1 MLIRPDDVTTMTLD
15 WGSIKWFVTPRSID
29 GAQSSLGEV
38 IVNPGQ
44 GHARHNHPDAEEVIY
59 VISGEALQ
67 MVDDGEPFPIREG
80 DAVHIPTAAF
90 HSTVNTSWRPLRL
103 IVTYV
108 PGGEES
114 ALEGAPDFRSLA
126 PGTQPQWTRSTD

>member
-1 MLIRPDDVTTMTLD
+1 MRIRPDDVTTMSLD
-15 WGSIKWFVTPRSID
+15 WGSIKWFVTPKSLT

-59 VISGEALQ
+59 VISGEAMQ
-67 MVDDGEPFPIREG
+67 TVDDGEPFPIREG
-80 DAVHIPTAAF
+80 DAVYIPTGAF

-103 IVTYV
+103 IVTYT
-108 PGGEES
+108 PGGEEQ
-114 ALEGAPDFRSLA
+114 ALEAVPEFRSLA
-126 PGTQPQWTRSTD
+126 PGVAPVWVRE